1 MNYEEDYHIF
11 VSTITHNRCIP
22 IASSS
27 IEEITNTILS
37 SKYALFNRVSGA
49 YKYYLPREMKATITD
64 EFNEILSSKY
74 HDYYLYVDLVSYYND
89 VTVTYETDNTLYYSS
104 LLYGEDETGLLNI
117 EEVGVDEYIIT
128 MYYNYGRIEVK
139 VNKSDINE
147 AVTNSLVILSSIQYN
162 DDIIENMM
170 GDDILSSAEEQIDI
184 FEEDKAESEYLDT
197 LEEEEDIYTGNEEED
212 YDPDVIN

>member
-1 MNYEEDYHIF
+1 MKKIIISLL
-11 VSTITHNRCIP
+11 VLLLTTGCIP

-37 SKYALFNRVSGA
+37 SKYTLFNRVSGA

>member
-1 MNYEEDYHIF
+1 MKKIIISLL
-11 VSTITHNRCIP
+11 VLLLTTGCIP

-147 AVTNSLVILSSIQYN
+147 AVTNSLVTLSSIQYN

-184 FEEDKAESEYLDT
+184 FEEDKAESEYLDM

>member
-1 MNYEEDYHIF
+1 MKKIIISLL
-11 VSTITHNRCIP
+11 VLLLTTGCIP

-197 LEEEEDIYTGNEEED
+197 LEEEEEIYTENEEED

>member
-1 MNYEEDYHIF
+1 MKKIIISLL
-11 VSTITHNRCIP
+11 VLLLTTGCIP

-197 LEEEEDIYTGNEEED
+197 LEEEEDIYTGNEEEY

>member
-1 MNYEEDYHIF
+1 MKKIIISLL
-11 VSTITHNRCIP
+11 VLLLTTGCIP

-147 AVTNSLVILSSIQYN
+147 AVTNLLVILSSIQYN

>member
-1 MNYEEDYHIF
+1 MKKIIISLL
-11 VSTITHNRCIP
+11 VLLLTTGCIP

-147 AVTNSLVILSSIQYN
+147 AVTNSLVILSSIA
-162 DDIIENMM
+162 I
-170 GDDILSSAEEQIDI
+170 
-184 FEEDKAESEYLDT
+184 
-197 LEEEEDIYTGNEEED
+197 
-212 YDPDVIN
+212 

>member
-1 MNYEEDYHIF
+1 MKKIIISLL
-11 VSTITHNRCIP
+11 VLLLTTGCIP

-37 SKYALFNRVSGA
+37 SMYALFNRVSGA

>member
-1 MNYEEDYHIF
+1 MKKIIISLL
-11 VSTITHNRCIP
+11 VLLLTTGCIP

-147 AVTNSLVILSSIQYN
+147 AVTNSLVTLSSIQYN
-162 DDIIENMM
+162 GDIIENMM

>member
-1 MNYEEDYHIF
+1 MKKIIISLL
-11 VSTITHNRCIP
+11 VLLLTTGCIP

>member
-1 MNYEEDYHIF
+1 MKKIIISLL
-11 VSTITHNRCIP
+11 VLLLTTGCIP

-89 VTVTYETDNTLYYSS
+89 VTVMYETDNTLYYSS

>member
-1 MNYEEDYHIF
+1 MKKIIISLL
-11 VSTITHNRCIP
+11 VLLLTTGCIP

-184 FEEDKAESEYLDT
+184 FEEDKAESEYLDM